1 MRSLLAALLATAVLS
16 TAPALAQG
24 GKCRIVKIV
33 DWPVTYVRGHIV
45 VSGAINGQKVGIIL
59 DTGAMRSIIM
69 RPTAQRL
76 KLTLWEV
83 RGARM
88 YGVGGE
94 TALHIATVDDF
105 KLGETAIPDIRLYV
119 AGEQDFGEGKDVLL
133 GEDFL
138 RNFDIEFDLANRAVR
153 LFQPQGCDGVS
164 LAYWTKE
171 VPGQVEIERI
181 DEERPRI
188 AFPVQVNGRPVEAF
202 LDSGAPTSIVS
213 IDDAAAVGVTPT
225 SAGVAAGPMVGGVGG
240 KRVEIWSGPFESFA
254 VGNET
259 IRDIRIRFGDLDKY
273 STATAT
279 GSRIARR
286 FRNTQPMMLGADF
299 LQAHRLLVSHSQ
311 RRLYYTYVGG
321 PVFSAEPAPVK

>member
-1 MRSLLAALLATAVLS
+1 MRGLLAALLASAVLS
-16 TAPALAQG
+16 SVPALAQG
-24 GKCRIVKIV
+24 GKCRLVKIV

-69 RPTAQRL
+69 RAAAQRL

-83 RGARM
+83 RGARV

-94 TALHIATVDDF
+94 TALQVATLDDF
-105 KLGETAIPDIRLYV
+105 KLGEATVPDVRLYV
-119 AGEQDFGEGKDVLL
+119 AGEQDPGEGGDVLL

-153 LFQPQGCDGVS
+153 LFQPKDCDGVP

-171 VPGQVEIERI
+171 VVGEVGIERI

-188 AFPVQVNGRPVEAF
+188 AFTVQVNSRPVDAI
-202 LDSGAPTSIVS
+202 LDSGAPTSIIG

-225 SAGVAAGPMVGGVGG
+225 SAGVVAGPMVGGVGG
-240 KRVEIWSGPFESFA
+240 KKVELWSGPFESFA
-254 VGNET
+254 IGNERV
-259 IRDIRIRFGDLDKY
+259 RDIRIRFGDLDKY

-286 FRNTQPMMLGADF
+286 VRNTQPMMLGADF

-311 RRLYYTYVGG
+311 GRLYYTYIGG
-321 PVFSAEPAPVK
+321 PVFRAEPAPVK